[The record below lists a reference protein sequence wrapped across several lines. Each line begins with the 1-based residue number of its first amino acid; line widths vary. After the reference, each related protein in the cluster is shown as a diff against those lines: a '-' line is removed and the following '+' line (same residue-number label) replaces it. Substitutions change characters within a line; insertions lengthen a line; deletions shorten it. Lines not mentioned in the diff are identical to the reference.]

1 MKFLVDDRERK
12 VLNSLLES
20 NGIECEVQRLK
31 TGDYISNEICIERKT
46 IDDFCS
52 SILDGRLKKQVERMK
67 EEFKHCFILISGSI
81 CERKSNIKERSVL
94 GQIVSLIIRHKIN
107 IIMVD
112 NDEQMAFAITRI
124 IERLNNNK

>member
-1 MKFLVDDRERK
+1 MKLLVDDRERK

-67 EEFKHCFILISGSI
+67 KEFKHCFILISGSI
-81 CERKSNIKERSVL
+81 CDRKSNIKERSVL
-94 GQIVSLIIRHKIN
+94 GKIVSLVVKHNVK

>member
-1 MKFLVDDRERK
+1 MKLLVDDRERK
-12 VLNSLLES
+12 VLNSLLEA
-20 NGIECEVQRLK
+20 NGVECEVQRLL

-67 EEFKHCFILISGSI
+67 KEFKHCFILISGSI